1 MLKEGRG
8 ERKTGFS
15 GMYKEKR
22 AGKSIE
28 EARERAM
35 EALKERLWKD
45 AWKDEVE
52 LPDVRE
58 TVVEIGGMFEVE
70 VEI

>member
-1 MLKEGRG
+1 M
-8 ERKTGFS
+8 F
-15 GMYKEKR
+15 KEKR
-22 AGKSIE
+22 VGKSIE

-35 EALKERLWKD
+35 EALKERLWKE

-52 LPDVRE
+52 LPDVME

>member
-1 MLKEGRG
+1 
-8 ERKTGFS
+8 
-15 GMYKEKR
+15 MYKEKR

-35 EALKERLWKD
+35 EALKERLWKE